1 MIGRTA
7 KRQSQRRL
15 LASRICTSL
24 AACFL
29 VLAFAVAALGPL
41 GLDLADAAHR
51 LDDGLLAR
59 LYRHCPTVLWRQ
71 VMLPLLV
78 RPAWVLPATLG
89 IVCSGLAIT
98 LARPLGLD
106 LRRRRR

>member
-1 MIGRTA
+1 MTGRDA
-7 KRQSQRRL
+7 RRQVRGRL
-15 LASRICTSL
+15 LASRVCTSL

-41 GLDLADAAHR
+41 GLSLADAAHR

-59 LYRHCPTVLWRQ
+59 LYHDCPAVLWRQ

-98 LARPLGLD
+98 AARPLGLD
-106 LRRRRR
+106 RRRRR